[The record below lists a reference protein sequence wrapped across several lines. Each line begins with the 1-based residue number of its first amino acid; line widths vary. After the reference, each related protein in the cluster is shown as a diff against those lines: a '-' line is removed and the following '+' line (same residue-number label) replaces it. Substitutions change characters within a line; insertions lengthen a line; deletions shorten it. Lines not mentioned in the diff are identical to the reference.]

1 MLGWAVTVWIAGL
14 LTVVPYGTYY
24 LLFEART
31 DQYALLITL
40 VLFWIFGYWG
50 MAGPVLA
57 LIKIRRVFKAIERA
71 RSRDDLL
78 GTLRSADARDTAIDL
93 IASENR
99 IPRFLAVR
107 VYNLLLTRL
116 PSAGNSS
123 SAATVASSRNAG
135 LPRPGKRSD

>member
-24 LLFEART
+24 LLFEARP
-31 DQYALLITL
+31 DQYALLIIL

-50 MAGPVLA
+50 VAGPVLA

-78 GTLRSADARDTAIDL
+78 GTLCSADARDTAIDL

-99 IPRFLAVR
+99 IPRFLAAR
-107 VYNLLLTRL
+107 VYNLLLSRL
-116 PSAGNSS
+116 SSAGNSS
-123 SAATVASSRNAG
+123 SAATAAAG
-135 LPRPGKRSD
+135 RDAGRAQR